1 MTESERIERGKQ
13 SALYRRWI
21 GGEWAEAQ
29 SNELE
34 LTPEQ
39 QAILRKDYQ
48 DMTYGQTERFIA
60 LCGAYLLDGRLPP
73 ALNGRGS

>member
-1 MTESERIERGKQ
+1 MTELERIERGKE

-29 SNELE
+29 PQELE

-39 QAILRKDYQ
+39 QAILHKAYQ
-48 DMTYGQTERFIA
+48 DMSYGQTERLIA
-60 LCGAYLLDGRLPP
+60 LCGSYLLEGELPP
-73 ALNGRGS
+73 AIPS